1 MTFVLFYNRQ
11 IMISIYMI
19 ITSLAAAAL
28 GKGSFECNFS
38 EPNASPQCF
47 GAVGQPLIFHLP
59 NTIDKDI
66 KLTKDNK
73 SRILKAAKNQI
84 QSLDEEYVYK
94 DYNFT
99 SGTLNLTNTMK
110 RHSGNYVLEQHAPD
124 GALLKKVHV
133 HLKIQAPV
141 SKPAVSQMCLSPEE
155 MKVSCSSEG
164 DGVEFIWTLDSNLLI
179 QTKDHSPS
187 PTNWTP
193 NMESL
198 AGRTAKQDKP
208 SVSNVT
214 ISLDGQL
221 TGNLACNVR
230 NTVSR
235 DETVINLKSC
245 KATVLPVAVIVGA
258 FTLPLLVALCI
269 GVINLRNKSRTTTV
283 NEGNSEDE
291 VVYTDVIVTSNQKKT

>member
-1 MTFVLFYNRQ
+1 MN
-11 IMISIYMI
+11 SIYMI

-59 NTIDKDI
+59 DTVDKDI

-99 SGTLNLTNTMK
+99 SGTLNLRNAMK
-110 RHSGNYVLEQHAPD
+110 RHSGNYVLEQHGPD
-124 GALLKKVHV
+124 GALLKKVQV
-133 HLKIQAPV
+133 HLEIQAPV
-141 SKPAVSQMCLSPEE
+141 SKPAVSQMCLSPEV

-164 DGVEFIWTLDSNLLI
+164 DGVEFILTLDSNLLI
-179 QTKDHSPS
+179 
-187 PTNWTP
+187 PTGARSTD
-193 NMESL
+193 E
-198 AGRTAKQDKP
+198 QHQP

-214 ISLDGQL
+214 ISLHGQL
-221 TGNLACNVR
+221 IGNLTCTVQN
-230 NTVSR
+230 NVSR
-235 DETVINLKSC
+235 EETVIHLTSC
-245 KATVLPVAVIVGA
+245 KGSTSHLSLVTVAAIASAAT
-258 FTLPLLVALCI
+258 LLLLLLLI
-269 GVINLRNKSRTTTV
+269 LLLFFGIKFLNKKARPMKV
-283 NEGNSEDE
+283 NKDNAEDE
-291 VVYTDVIVTSNQKKT
+291 IVYSEVKVRKLTRETRPKPHQNTT